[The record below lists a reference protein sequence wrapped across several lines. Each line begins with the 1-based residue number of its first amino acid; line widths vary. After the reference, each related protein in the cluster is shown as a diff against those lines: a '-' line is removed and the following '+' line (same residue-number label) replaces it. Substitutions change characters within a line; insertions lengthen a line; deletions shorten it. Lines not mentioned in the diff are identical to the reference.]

1 MTNDSSSITTT
12 TKNNHDHEVQS
23 HDSVVSPPTSPGGQQ
38 RVNIRGQWTHNPV
51 VLAALACSNMSSC
64 EEVKQMY
71 HECQRNQSDSILCEA
86 AEKYYRMCHLRG
98 DEQSILDY
106 NPME

>member
-1 MTNDSSSITTT
+1 MTNESSSITTS
-12 TKNNHDHEVQS
+12 NNGMQSSPTLHES
-23 HDSVVSPPTSPGGQQ
+23 MSPPSSPNNKQP
-38 RVNIRGQWTHNPV
+38 VNIRGKWTHNPV

-64 EEVKQMY
+64 EDVKEMY
-71 HECQRNQSDSILCEA
+71 HECQKNQSDSILCEA

>member
-1 MTNDSSSITTT
+1 MTDGPSSIVPKNCDVQSQTVDESDSSR
-12 TKNNHDHEVQS
+12 N
-23 HDSVVSPPTSPGGQQ
+23 SPKQ
-38 RVNIRGQWTHNPV
+38 VNIRGQWTHNPV

-71 HECQRNQSDSILCEA
+71 HECQKDGTDSMICEA
-86 AEKYYRMCHLRG
+86 AEKYYKLCHLKG
-98 DEQSILDY
+98 NESSVLDY